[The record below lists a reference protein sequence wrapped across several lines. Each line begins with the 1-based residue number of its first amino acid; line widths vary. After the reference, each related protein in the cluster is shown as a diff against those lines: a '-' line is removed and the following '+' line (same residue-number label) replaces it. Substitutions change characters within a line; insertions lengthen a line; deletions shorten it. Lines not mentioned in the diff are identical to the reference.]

1 MIQRFIE
8 NFTTVDGILTIGVH
22 LIIIFM
28 ILPIHEFAHAV
39 TAYKMGDMTAKN
51 RGRLTIN
58 PLSHVDPFGAL
69 CLLVT
74 GFGWAKPV
82 PVNPLRFKK
91 YRAGMAITAA
101 AGPVSNLVVAFIG
114 MIVYR
119 VLWAIPYSEETYL
132 AFVTGEGALYYSL
145 FILQYFILINI
156 GLAIFNLIPVPPLD
170 GSKILSYFTPDSFE
184 RKMEQYQM
192 YVYFG
197 FLIVMFSGILDGP
210 MSFLRNSIFDFM
222 FFLTNWV
229 DKVVMMFI

>member
-170 GSKILSYFTPDSFE
+170 GSRVLFAFLPERYYFQIMQYE
-184 RKMEQYQM
+184 RYIMLI
-192 YVYFG
+192 
-197 FLIVMFSGILDGP
+197 FLVLVWMGALDMVVTRGAYNIMNLFIRIVNMLP
-210 MSFLRNSIFDFM
+210 
-222 FFLTNWV
+222 
-229 DKVVMMFI
+229 